1 MADLQ
6 TPWKEQ
12 GVGQLALSSY
22 QVLQKLDEL
31 VEPWLRSPD
40 ERVHQ
45 EPASQR
51 RNSRASHDLA
61 SFQSRM
67 TV

>member
-6 TPWKEQ
+6 TRRKEQ
-12 GVGQLALSSY
+12 GRGQVVLSSF
-22 QVLQKLDEL
+22 QTLDEL
-31 VEPWLRSPD
+31 VELRLRSPD
-40 ERVHQ
+40 GRVHQ